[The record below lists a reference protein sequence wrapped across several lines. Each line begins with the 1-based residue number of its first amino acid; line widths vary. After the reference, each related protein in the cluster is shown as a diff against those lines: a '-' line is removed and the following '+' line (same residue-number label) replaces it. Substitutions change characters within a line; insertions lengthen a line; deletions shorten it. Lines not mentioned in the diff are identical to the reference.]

1 MRPNGGPRIRLQP
14 DTQPP
19 DEYGEV
25 NYPEEADIDYEIDM
39 DEGDV
44 CCEDARMQFREAL
57 RERFGQASWD
67 DIDIIVGGS
76 CEELQQELE
85 SWISQEWKENIPQ
98 RANREDIQGAKNLHG
113 ALVQIQN
120 NWDTCSST
128 TQGEDMGFY
137 ASADPFE
144 AAWDIMQKQIGRE
157 DFTYGMQ
164 IQPHL
169 MSNQMGN
176 MPAELGLRVGGQ
188 MPIRQ
193 AISHLQDSESIED
206 FARKKGWQSAEDAG
220 LRIEDFEDEDD
231 FFEAQAEE
239 GVGYPPEDH
248 LEGEY
253 RYFRPREAQDLALSP
268 RGSLSDPEILRL
280 NMEGFGH
287 PNDTREAFPSVAR
300 DIMLDGLDNRLE
312 AGAKLAPVSVG
323 SISAMGQGP
332 MIDVN
337 PAFAGMG
344 LGTST
349 LAALLENTGRLQEH
363 YMSPGGLATLEGLGT
378 KLDAAGIKH
387 HLNIDPRARRPVMN
401 EEQQMTNWQESE
413 ARYPHQGNV
422 QMTIPQDTQLTHQGT
437 PEHVDRVKHSV
448 NQQIDGERA
457 STDEE
462 LKTMFDR
469 AMRNSNQMRQK
480 FPWHDRITWGED

>member
-1 MRPNGGPRIRLQP
+1 MPPNGGPRIRLQP

-19 DEYGEV
+19 DQYGEV

-44 CCEDARMQFREAL
+44 CCEKARKAFLEYMMWAANAGNQEINPANAKQMEWMIEAIG
-57 RERFGQASWD
+57 EMP
-67 DIDIIVGGS
+67 
-76 CEELQQELE
+76 CEELYALLE
-85 SWISQEWKENIPQ
+85 RNQSQ
-98 RANREDIQGAKNLHG
+98 RAKDILAIWDGCSTEKNS
-113 ALVQIQN
+113 QM
-120 NWDTCSST
+120 DFT
-128 TQGEDMGFY
+128 

-206 FARKKGWQSAEDAG
+206 FARKKGWESAEDVG

-231 FFEAQAEE
+231 FFEAQAEM

-378 KLDAAGIKH
+378 KLDAAGIEH

-448 NQQIDGERA
+448 NQQIDGEPA